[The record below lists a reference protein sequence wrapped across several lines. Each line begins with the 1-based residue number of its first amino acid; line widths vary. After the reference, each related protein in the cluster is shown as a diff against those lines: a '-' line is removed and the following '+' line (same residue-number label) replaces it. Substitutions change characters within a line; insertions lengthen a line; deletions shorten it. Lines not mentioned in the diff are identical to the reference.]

1 MLTMKKVVLMMIV
14 FTAFIFTSC
23 ATIISGTSDEINFTS
38 DPKGADI
45 MLDGLK
51 VGKTPATVSIKRP
64 GFGNKEITIKLD
76 GYEDRTFMLQKQFN
90 TMALCNVANWAGWII
105 DIVTGSVMKYSKT
118 NYNLDLDPKA
128 FNLNELEKDQLGRY
142 IVPDI
147 YKRSVIVY
155 DEIND
160 LKIHFQ

>member
-1 MLTMKKVVLMMIV
+1 MIV
-14 FTAFIFTSC
+14 FTAFVFTSC
-23 ATIISGTSDEINFTS
+23 ATILSGTSDEITFNS
-38 DPKGADI
+38 DPGGASI

-51 VGKTPATVSIKRP
+51 LGKTPATVSIKRP
-64 GFGNKEITIKLD
+64 GFGNKEITLKLD
-76 GYEDRTFMLQKQFN
+76 GYEDRTFMLQKEFN
-90 TMALCNVANWAGWII
+90 TMAICNPGGIPGWVI
-105 DIVTGSVMKYSKT
+105 DILTGAVMKYSKK
-118 NYNLDLDPKA
+118 NYDLDLDPKA

-147 YKRSVIVY
+147 YKRSVVVY

>member
-1 MLTMKKVVLMMIV
+1 MT
-14 FTAFIFTSC
+14 
-23 ATIISGTSDEINFTS
+23 
-38 DPKGADI
+38 
-45 MLDGLK
+45 
-51 VGKTPATVSIKRP
+51 TVTIKRP
-64 GFGNKEITIKLD
+64 GFGNKEITLKLD
-76 GYEDRTFMLQKQFN
+76 GYEDRTFMLQKEFN
-90 TMALCNVANWAGWII
+90 TMAICNLASWPGWVI
-105 DIVTGSVMKYSKT
+105 DILTGSVMKYSKT
-118 NYNLDLDPKA
+118 NYDVDLDAKA

>member
-1 MLTMKKVVLMMIV
+1 
-14 FTAFIFTSC
+14 
-23 ATIISGTSDEINFTS
+23 
-38 DPKGADI
+38 
-45 MLDGLK
+45 
-51 VGKTPATVSIKRP
+51 
-64 GFGNKEITIKLD
+64 
-76 GYEDRTFMLQKQFN
+76 
-90 TMALCNVANWAGWII
+90 
-105 DIVTGSVMKYSKT
+105 MKYSKK
-118 NYNLDLDPKA
+118 NYDLDLDPKA

>member
-1 MLTMKKVVLMMIV
+1 MKKVVLMMIA
-14 FTAFIFTSC
+14 FTVLVFTSC
-23 ATIISGTSDEINFTS
+23 ATILSGTSDEIRFDS
-38 DPKGADI
+38 DPEGASI

-51 VGKTPATVSIKRP
+51 LGKTPATVTIKRP
-64 GFGNKEITIKLD
+64 GFGNKEITLKLD
-76 GYEDRTFMLQKQFN
+76 GYEDRTFMLQKEFN
-90 TMALCNVANWAGWII
+90 TMAICNLASWPGWVI
-105 DIVTGSVMKYSKT
+105 DILTGSVMKYSKT
-118 NYNLDLDPKA
+118 NYDVDLDAKA

>member
-1 MLTMKKVVLMMIV
+1 MKKVVLMMIA
-14 FTAFIFTSC
+14 FTVLVFTSC
-23 ATIISGTSDEINFTS
+23 ATILSGTSDEIRFDS
-38 DPKGADI
+38 DPEGASI

-51 VGKTPATVSIKRP
+51 LGKPPATVTIKRP
-64 GFGNKEITIKLD
+64 GFGNKEITLKLD
-76 GYEDRTFMLQKQFN
+76 GYEDRTFMLQKEFN
-90 TMALCNVANWAGWII
+90 TMAICNLASWPGWVI
-105 DIVTGSVMKYSKT
+105 DILTGSVMKYSKT
-118 NYNLDLDPKA
+118 NYDVDLDAKA

>member
-1 MLTMKKVVLMMIV
+1 MKKVVLMMIIG
-14 FTAFIFTSC
+14 TTFIFTSC
-23 ATIISGTSDEINFTS
+23 ATILSGTSDEIRFDS
-38 DPKGADI
+38 DPEGASI

-51 VGKTPATVSIKRP
+51 LGKTPATVTIKRP
-64 GFGNKEITIKLD
+64 GFGNKEITLKLD
-76 GYEDRTFMLQKQFN
+76 GYEDRSFMLQKEFN
-90 TMALCNVANWAGWII
+90 TMAICNLASWPGWVI
-105 DIVTGSVMKYSKT
+105 DILTGSVMKYSKK
-118 NYNLDLDPKA
+118 NYDLDLNPKA
-128 FNLNELEKDQLGRY
+128 FNLNELGKDQLGRY

>member
-1 MLTMKKVVLMMIV
+1 MKKVVLMMIA
-14 FTAFIFTSC
+14 FTVLVFTSC
-23 ATIISGTSDEINFTS
+23 ATILSGTSDEITFNS
-38 DPKGADI
+38 DPGGADI

-51 VGKTPATVSIKRP
+51 LGKTPATVSIKRP
-64 GFGNKEITIKLD
+64 GFGNKEITLKLD
-76 GYEDRTFMLQKQFN
+76 GYEDRTFMLQKEFN
-90 TMALCNVANWAGWII
+90 TMAICNLASWPGWVI
-105 DIVTGSVMKYSKT
+105 DILTGSVMKYSKT
-118 NYNLDLDPKA
+118 NYDLDLDPKA

>member
-1 MLTMKKVVLMMIV
+1 MKKVVLMMIV
-14 FTAFIFTSC
+14 FTAFVFTSC
-23 ATIISGTSDEINFTS
+23 ATILSGTSDEIYFSS

-45 MLDGLK
+45 MIDGLK

-64 GFGNKEITIKLD
+64 GLGNKEVTLKLD
-76 GYEDRTFMLQKQFN
+76 GYEDRTFMLQKEFN
-90 TMALCNVANWAGWII
+90 VMAICNLGGIPGWVI
-105 DIVTGSVMKYSKT
+105 DILTGAVMKYSKK
-118 NYNLDLDPKA
+118 NYDLDLDPKA

-160 LKIHFQ
+160 LKIHFL

>member
-1 MLTMKKVVLMMIV
+1 MKKVVLMMIV
-14 FTAFIFTSC
+14 FTAFVFTSC
-23 ATIISGTSDEINFTS
+23 ATILSGTSDEIYFSS

-45 MLDGLK
+45 MIDGLK

-64 GFGNKEITIKLD
+64 GLGNKEVTLKLD
-76 GYEDRTFMLQKQFN
+76 GYQDRTFMLQKEFN
-90 TMALCNVANWAGWII
+90 VMAICNLGGIPGWVI
-105 DIVTGSVMKYSKT
+105 DILTGAVMKYSKK
-118 NYNLDLDPKA
+118 NYDLDLDPKA

>member
-1 MLTMKKVVLMMIV
+1 MIV

-23 ATIISGTSDEINFTS
+23 ATILSGTSDEINFTS

-64 GFGNKEITIKLD
+64 GLGNKEVTLKLD
-76 GYEDRTFMLQKQFN
+76 GYEDRTFMLQKEFN
-90 TMALCNVANWAGWII
+90 TMAICNLAGWPGWVI
-105 DIVTGSVMKYSKT
+105 DIITGSVMKYSKT
-118 NYNLDLDPKA
+118 NYDLDLDPKA

>member
-1 MLTMKKVVLMMIV
+1 MIV

-23 ATIISGTSDEINFTS
+23 ATILSGTSDEINFTS

-76 GYEDRTFMLQKQFN
+76 GYEDRTFMLQKEFN
-90 TMALCNVANWAGWII
+90 TMVICNLASWPGWII
-105 DIVTGSVMKYSKT
+105 DVITGSIMKYSKT
-118 NYNLDLDPKA
+118 NYDLDLDPKA

>member
-1 MLTMKKVVLMMIV
+1 MKKVVLMMIA
-14 FTAFIFTSC
+14 FTVLVFTSC
-23 ATIISGTSDEINFTS
+23 ATILSGTSDEIRFDS
-38 DPKGADI
+38 DPEGASI

-51 VGKTPATVSIKRP
+51 LGKTPATVSIKRP
-64 GFGNKEITIKLD
+64 GFGNKEITLKLD
-76 GYEDRTFMLQKQFN
+76 GYEDRTFMLQKEFN
-90 TMALCNVANWAGWII
+90 TMAICNLASWPGWVI
-105 DIVTGSVMKYSKT
+105 DILTGSVMKYSKT
-118 NYNLDLDPKA
+118 NYDVDLDAKA

>member
-1 MLTMKKVVLMMIV
+1 MLTMKKVILMMIV
-14 FTAFIFTSC
+14 FTAFVFTSC
-23 ATIISGTSDEINFTS
+23 ATILSGTSDEITFNS
-38 DPKGADI
+38 DPGGASI

-51 VGKTPATVSIKRP
+51 LGKTPATVSIKRP
-64 GFGNKEITIKLD
+64 GFGNKEITLKLD
-76 GYEDRTFMLQKQFN
+76 GYEDRTFMLQKEFN
-90 TMALCNVANWAGWII
+90 TMAICNLAGWPGWVI
-105 DIVTGSVMKYSKT
+105 DIITGSVMKYSKT
-118 NYNLDLDPKA
+118 NYDLDLDPKA

-147 YKRSVIVY
+147 YKRSVVVY

>member
-1 MLTMKKVVLMMIV
+1 MIAFTVLV
-14 FTAFIFTSC
+14 FTSC
-23 ATIISGTSDEINFTS
+23 ATILSGTSDEIRFDS
-38 DPKGADI
+38 DPEGASI

-51 VGKTPATVSIKRP
+51 LGKTPATVSIKRP
-64 GFGNKEITIKLD
+64 GFGNKEITLKLD
-76 GYEDRTFMLQKQFN
+76 GYEDRTFMLQKEFN
-90 TMALCNVANWAGWII
+90 TMAICNLASWPGWVI
-105 DIVTGSVMKYSKT
+105 DILTGSVMKYSKT
-118 NYNLDLDPKA
+118 NYDVDLDAKA

>member
-1 MLTMKKVVLMMIV
+1 MKKVVLMMIA
-14 FTAFIFTSC
+14 FTVLVFTSC
-23 ATIISGTSDEINFTS
+23 ATILSGTSDEIRFDS
-38 DPKGADI
+38 DPEGASI

-51 VGKTPATVSIKRP
+51 LGKTPATVTIKRP
-64 GFGNKEITIKLD
+64 GFGNKEITLKLD
-76 GYEDRTFMLQKQFN
+76 GYEDRTFMLQKEFN
-90 TMALCNVANWAGWII
+90 TMAICNLAGWPGWVI
-105 DIVTGSVMKYSKT
+105 DIITGSVMKYSKT
-118 NYNLDLDPKA
+118 NYDLDLEPKA

>member
-1 MLTMKKVVLMMIV
+1 MKKVILMMIV
-14 FTAFIFTSC
+14 FTAFVFTSC
-23 ATIISGTSDEINFTS
+23 ATILSGTSDEITFNS
-38 DPKGADI
+38 DPGGADI

-51 VGKTPATVSIKRP
+51 LGKTPATVSIKRP
-64 GFGNKEITIKLD
+64 GLGNKEVTLKLD
-76 GYEDRTFMLQKQFN
+76 GYEDRTFMLQKEFN
-90 TMALCNVANWAGWII
+90 VMAICNLGGIPGWVI
-105 DIVTGSVMKYSKT
+105 DILTGAVMKYSKK
-118 NYNLDLDPKA
+118 NYDLDLDPKA

>member
-1 MLTMKKVVLMMIV
+1 MIV
-14 FTAFIFTSC
+14 FTAFVFTSC
-23 ATIISGTSDEINFTS
+23 ATILSGTSDEIRFDS
-38 DPKGADI
+38 DPEGASI

-51 VGKTPATVSIKRP
+51 LGKTPATVSIKRP
-64 GFGNKEITIKLD
+64 GFGNKEITLKLD
-76 GYEDRTFMLQKQFN
+76 GYEDRTFMLQKEFN
-90 TMALCNVANWAGWII
+90 VMAICNLGGIPGWVI
-105 DIVTGSVMKYSKT
+105 DILTGSVMKYSKT
-118 NYNLDLDPKA
+118 NYDLDLDPKA

>member
-1 MLTMKKVVLMMIV
+1 MIAFTVLV
-14 FTAFIFTSC
+14 FTSC
-23 ATIISGTSDEINFTS
+23 ATILSGTSDEIRFDS
-38 DPKGADI
+38 DPEGASI

-51 VGKTPATVSIKRP
+51 LGKTPATVSIKRP
-64 GFGNKEITIKLD
+64 GFGNKEITLKLD
-76 GYEDRTFMLQKQFN
+76 GYEDRTFMLQKEFN
-90 TMALCNVANWAGWII
+90 TMAICNLAGWPGWVI
-105 DIVTGSVMKYSKT
+105 DIITGSVMKYSKT
-118 NYNLDLDPKA
+118 NYDLDLDPKA

>member
-1 MLTMKKVVLMMIV
+1 
-14 FTAFIFTSC
+14 
-23 ATIISGTSDEINFTS
+23 
-38 DPKGADI
+38 

-51 VGKTPATVSIKRP
+51 LGKTPATVTIKRP
-64 GFGNKEITIKLD
+64 GFGNKEITLKLD
-76 GYEDRTFMLQKQFN
+76 GYEDRSFMLQKEFN
-90 TMALCNVANWAGWII
+90 TMAICNLASWPGWVI
-105 DIVTGSVMKYSKT
+105 DILTGSVMKYSKT
-118 NYNLDLDPKA
+118 NYDIDLDPKA

-160 LKIHFQ
+160 LKIHFQASPTYLLSKWNYWVMHMFLMQFKNLLFNID

>member
-1 MLTMKKVVLMMIV
+1 MKKVVLMMIA
-14 FTAFIFTSC
+14 FTVLVFTSC
-23 ATIISGTSDEINFTS
+23 ATILSGTSDEIRFDS
-38 DPKGADI
+38 DPEGASI

-51 VGKTPATVSIKRP
+51 LGKTPATVTIKRP
-64 GFGNKEITIKLD
+64 GFGNKEITLKLD
-76 GYEDRTFMLQKQFN
+76 GYEDRTFMLQKGFN
-90 TMALCNVANWAGWII
+90 TMAICNLASWPGWVI
-105 DIVTGSVMKYSKT
+105 DILTGSVMKYSKT
-118 NYNLDLDPKA
+118 NYDVDLDAKA

>member
-1 MLTMKKVVLMMIV
+1 MKKVVLMMIA
-14 FTAFIFTSC
+14 FTVLVFTSC
-23 ATIISGTSDEINFTS
+23 ATILSGTSDEIRFDS
-38 DPKGADI
+38 DPEGASI

-51 VGKTPATVSIKRP
+51 LGKTPATVTIKRP
-64 GFGNKEITIKLD
+64 GFGNKEITLKLD
-76 GYEDRTFMLQKQFN
+76 GYEDRTFMLQKEFN
-90 TMALCNVANWAGWII
+90 TMAICNLASWPGWVI
-105 DIVTGSVMKYSKT
+105 DVVTGSIMKYSKT
-118 NYNLDLDPKA
+118 NYDLDLDPKA